1 MKIVTPPQPEVIGV
15 AGKTQQVDPRD
26 GWVCPSCTLLNVP
39 TRPGCEACTT
49 TRPEDYV
56 VPPPGPLD
64 TLPRT
69 TSVAAA
75 AVPAPLL
82 FNIPKPK
89 EIKVRHFKSVCN
101 VLYAK
106 SSMSW
111 C

>member
-1 MKIVTPPQPEVIGV
+1 MNTAPPPQPETIGV

-69 TSVAAA
+69 TSVAATA
-75 AVPAPLL
+75 PAPAPLL
-82 FNIPKPK
+82 FNLPKPK
-89 EIKVRHFKSVCN
+89 EIKVRYFNSNLLSVES
-101 VLYAK
+101 YK
-106 SSMSW
+106 IW